1 MNTLASLKS
10 KLMVKPDINQREKIA
25 VYINE
30 PSLPKESV
38 PVLEE
43 GEVVEE
49 KEENEKGKEIKLI
62 DERDKGYNIEGLM
75 KRLSKSNI
83 LLVKQKTEISQKLP
97 EEVVKPNISEEL
109 PPSKKAKKVA
119 VKKPLVIEEE
129 DEEEGDKPKDVEDL
143 DLELEKADQLT
154 VKLPANNIHEAWQ
167 RLLKIYNMKG
177 SFVDLSVIDLRI
189 ENKVYLQYGNNKLKE
204 IQNFKL

>member
-38 PVLEE
+38 PILEE

-49 KEENEKGKEIKLI
+49 KEEKGKEIKLI

-83 LLVKQKTEISQKLP
+83 LLVKQKTEISKKLP

-129 DEEEGDKPKDVEDL
+129 DEDEEAKPKEVEVADL
-143 DLELEKADQLT
+143 IF
-154 VKLPANNIHEAWQ
+154 LP
-167 RLLKIYNMKG
+167 R
-177 SFVDLSVIDLRI
+177 DTPD
-189 ENKVYLQYGNNKLKE
+189 
-204 IQNFKL
+204 